1 MTSAHLHLVLNHLP
15 LACGVL
21 GIILMLYARV
31 RKVGGLHEAGLV
43 LFVIGGLLTIPTYLS
58 GEPSE
63 GLVKEIPGVDA
74 TLVEEHEDSAGFA
87 AAATGLLAVASL
99 ATLLMQSRGR
109 LVPGWLAVAVIVLS
123 LLSAVTMGRTA
134 YLGGKIH
141 HAEVR

>member
-1 MTSAHLHLVLNHLP
+1 MTPAHLHLALNHLP

-21 GIILMLYARV
+21 GIVLLAYGRV
-31 RKVGGLHEAGLV
+31 RKVGGVHEAALV

-74 TLVEEHEDSAGFA
+74 ALVEEHEDAAGFA
-87 AAATGLLAVASL
+87 AAATGLLAVASF

-109 LVPGWLAVAVIVLS
+109 PVPGWLTVAVLVLS
-123 LLSAVTMGRTA
+123 LLAAVTMGRTA
-134 YLGGKIH
+134 NLGGRIH